1 MAPRWIFRVA
11 DVTVGKGQQ
20 EERKCHKIEGGER
33 GDKVFRK
40 EGSYRGSRAVKIG
53 KEHKET
59 GKAEHTNCKPSRVM
73 GDSKNGG
80 TDII

>member
-1 MAPRWIFRVA
+1 MAPRWIFRVT

-40 EGSYRGSRAVKIG
+40 EGSSRGSRAVEIG
-53 KEHKET
+53 KEY
-59 GKAEHTNCKPSRVM
+59 
-73 GDSKNGG
+73 
-80 TDII
+80 